1 MMHNVATAA
10 GVGCVVYSAYLVTPT
25 LAFFVG
31 GAALII
37 VGLGGA
43 RLAAAKQREASKL
56 NDR

>member
-1 MMHNVATAA
+1 MIHNVATAV
-10 GVGCVVYSAYLVTPT
+10 GVGCVVYSAYMVAPP
-25 LAFFVG
+25 LAFLVG